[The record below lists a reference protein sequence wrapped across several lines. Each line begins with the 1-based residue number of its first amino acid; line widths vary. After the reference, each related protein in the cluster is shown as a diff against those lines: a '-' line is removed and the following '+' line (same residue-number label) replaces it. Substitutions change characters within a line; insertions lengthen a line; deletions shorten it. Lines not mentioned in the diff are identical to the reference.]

1 MSVGGLDGGDGGAR
15 TVLALGRASRGR
27 DKRAPMLD
35 EEECHSLSL
44 KTIFDPDA
52 GDGMIINCL
61 EVLEDEDGMA
71 GGEAAEVRRL
81 RHVPGI

>member
-1 MSVGGLDGGDGGAR
+1 M
-15 TVLALGRASRGR
+15 
-27 DKRAPMLD
+27 MD

-52 GDGMIINCL
+52 GDGMIITSL
-61 EVLEDEDGMA
+61 EILEDEDGMA